1 MRFACPKRHSRQGT
15 PGATNGAKPMCDT
28 ALEIIARHA
37 EAGAALRSAFFA
49 AQGARVAEAARHMAV
64 SLARGGKILL
74 AGNGGSAAD
83 AQHWAGEFVNR
94 FILDRPPLPAIALST
109 DSSVLTAIGNDFGY
123 DRVFAK
129 QIEALARPGDVF
141 VAISTSG
148 NSANLIEALHA
159 ARRQEAFCIGV
170 TGEGGGRMAGLCDL
184 LLAVPTSLVTKASGI
199 SDAPDGTGPA
209 APAEPANP
217 ERQTPSPDD
226 AAGGERTGNA
236 PPRGFMLTPLI
247 QEVHEAIGHLLCG
260 LVDHYLF
267 ENVMAIKPFLKESE
281 SRGVSRRV

>member
-1 MRFACPKRHSRQGT
+1 MSD
-15 PGATNGAKPMCDT
+15 M
-28 ALEIIARHA
+28 ALEMITRHA

-49 AQGARVAEAARHMAV
+49 AQGERVAEAARHMAV

-109 DSSVLTAIGNDFGY
+109 DTSVLTAIGNDFGY

-159 ARRQEAFCIGV
+159 ARRQNVFCIGL

-184 LLAVPTSLVTKASGI
+184 LLAVPASLAAAYAGAPGEARPEDSGDSEAAKDTADQTERTSAPNA
-199 SDAPDGTGPA
+199 APDATSDGQPLKND
-209 APAEPANP
+209 PL
-217 ERQTPSPDD
+217 
-226 AAGGERTGNA
+226 
-236 PPRGFMLTPLI
+236 RGLMRTPLI

-267 ENVMAIKPFLKESE
+267 EDVMAIKPLLNDPASPGG
-281 SRGVSRRV
+281 SCRG

>member
-1 MRFACPKRHSRQGT
+1 MSD
-15 PGATNGAKPMCDT
+15 M
-28 ALEIIARHA
+28 ALEMITRHA

-49 AQGARVAEAARHMAV
+49 AQGARVAEAARHMAIA
-64 SLARGGKILL
+64 LARGGKILL

-109 DSSVLTAIGNDFGY
+109 DTSVLTAIGNDFGY

-148 NSANLIEALHA
+148 DSANLIEALHA
-159 ARRQEAFCIGV
+159 ARRQNVFCIGL
-170 TGEGGGRMAGLCDL
+170 TGEGGGRMAALCDL
-184 LLAVPTSLVTKASGI
+184 LLAVPVSLAAAYAGAPGGTRPEASEDSGI
-199 SDAPDGTGPA
+199 AKDTTDQSERTSAPNATPNAPSDAEADATTDGQP
-209 APAEPANP
+209 PKN
-217 ERQTPSPDD
+217 D
-226 AAGGERTGNA
+226 
-236 PPRGFMLTPLI
+236 PPRGLMRTPLI

-267 ENVMAIKPFLKESE
+267 ENVMAIKPLLNDPASPDG
-281 SRGVSRRV
+281 SCRG